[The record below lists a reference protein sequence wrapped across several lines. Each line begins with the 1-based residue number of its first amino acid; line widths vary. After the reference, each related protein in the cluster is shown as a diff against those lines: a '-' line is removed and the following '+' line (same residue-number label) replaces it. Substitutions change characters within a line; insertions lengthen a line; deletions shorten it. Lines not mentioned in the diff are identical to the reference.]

1 MYENMYNPIGG
12 HSSAFTPRSAI
23 PPATTIEVRKN
34 GKNEKWL
41 DIIVAGE
48 CMRLVQSIPREI
60 E

>member
-1 MYENMYNPIGG
+1 MYNPIGG